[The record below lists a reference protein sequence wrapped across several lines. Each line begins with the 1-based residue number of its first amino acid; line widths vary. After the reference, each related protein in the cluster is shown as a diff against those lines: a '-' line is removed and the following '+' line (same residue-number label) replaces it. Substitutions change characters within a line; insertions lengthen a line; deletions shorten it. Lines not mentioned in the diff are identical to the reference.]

1 MNLRDF
7 VISDENIYLA
17 IYAVKSYV
25 FDPQLLNRKDKKLLM
40 RLSDP
45 FNESLILQL
54 IEKIR
59 GNIVEILDTEKLFD
73 VQVYFKPKDYRD
85 LEAIYRP
92 IHTAALE
99 QLITMVSLLQPL
111 IYEIPNDEDGRI
123 YLSNYS
129 RLIPQNFYGNRVS
142 KKPEELFERWNIQYK
157 K

>member
-1 MNLRDF
+1 MNFRDF

-73 VQVYFKPKDYRD
+73 VQVY
-85 LEAIYRP
+85 I
-92 IHTAALE
+92 
-99 QLITMVSLLQPL
+99 
-111 IYEIPNDEDGRI
+111 
-123 YLSNYS
+123 
-129 RLIPQNFYGNRVS
+129 
-142 KKPEELFERWNIQYK
+142 
-157 K
+157 